1 MQKLEVKPPVVLK
14 AMEPRYCPGQMGY
27 DLEQYLLANDI
38 DQIGTM
44 DKAVRYAAEDKLLGI
59 DLTYERRCWR
69 TWYIKTMLNTHGTRE
84 KLAAWHANELR
95 RWEFLDFFM
104 VRDKLGL
111 FKNDETQVK
120 FDDHFLAVLHD
131 YNKSHMPPNRKYL
144 HFSVPAY
151 FYYDVEFDGMA
162 FHHAHDFCVFEG
174 EPLNMARFARGKAGS
189 LEREL
194 E

>member
-14 AMEPRYCPGQMGY
+14 ALEPRYRPGQMGY
-27 DLEQYLLANDI
+27 ELEQYLLANNI

-69 TWYIKTMLNTHGTRE
+69 SWYIKTMIKTRE
-84 KLAAWHANELR
+84 QLAHWHAIELP
-95 RWEFLDFFM
+95 RWEFMDFFW

-111 FKNDETQVK
+111 RKDDETQVK
-120 FDDHFLAVLHD
+120 FDEYFLATLHD
-131 YNKSHMPPNRKYL
+131 YNKAHMPPNRKYL

-162 FHHAHDFCVFEG
+162 FHHAKDFCVFEG

-189 LEREL
+189 LAREL